1 MMVAVHATGDFPDL
15 NFLGSEWEGVKVYAI
30 AKQHEFSSFL
40 FRDPEALG
48 LLHCHLPD
56 LAAQVVRGMREGNIQ
71 SNLLVLLRE
80 RGTEEYRVRARVQTL
95 IAGADDVQPD
105 VIDPREVAAR
115 LRALQQRT
123 RAPDNLI
130 AIPPSGRF
138 DPSNQTVIANGVTI
152 HLTGK
157 ESALLELLAS
167 RPGTLMSKALCMQA
181 LYGGRDEAREKIIDV
196 FLCKLRRKLVPICGD
211 RPVIQTS
218 WGQGYRFVVD
228 EVAA

>member
-15 NFLGSEWEGVKVYAI
+15 RFLGAEWDGVKVYAM
-30 AKQHEFSSFL
+30 AKRQEFSSLL
-40 FRDPEALG
+40 FRDPEAIG

-56 LAAQVVRGMREGNIQ
+56 MAAQFVRGMREGNIQ

-80 RGTEEYRVRARVQTL
+80 RGTEEYRVRARVQAL

-105 VIDPREVAAR
+105 VIDPREVVAR

-123 RAPDNLI
+123 RAPEDLI
-130 AIPPSGRF
+130 AIPPDGQF
-138 DPSNQTVIANGVTI
+138 DPTNQTVVGESVTV

-167 RPGTLMSKALCMQA
+167 RPGVLMSKSLCMQA
-181 LYGGRDEAREKIIDV
+181 LYGGRDEAGEKIIDV
-196 FLCKLRRKLVPICGD
+196 YLCKLRRKLVPICGD
-211 RPVIQTS
+211 LSPIQTV
-218 WGQGYRFVVD
+218 WGQGYRFMAD
-228 EVAA
+228 EVAV